1 MSITCTDLIALSQ
14 RLIAGTN
21 EVDLRSGV
29 SRSYYAAYHHLCAW
43 ELKLPVPGSNSG
55 PGGGAHQQL
64 ANRLNNPAPEC
75 SSEQKKLSKTLS
87 AMMSHAKT
95 KRHAADYDL
104 NGTIDQL
111 SATQSVAA
119 AQQILAK

>member
-14 RLIAGTN
+14 RLIAGTD

-55 PGGGAHQQL
+55 PGAVRISNWLTDLTIQHQNAL
-64 ANRLNNPAPEC
+64 PSRRNFP
-75 SSEQKKLSKTLS
+75 
-87 AMMSHAKT
+87 
-95 KRHAADYDL
+95 RHC
-104 NGTIDQL
+104 
-111 SATQSVAA
+111 
-119 AQQILAK
+119 QQ